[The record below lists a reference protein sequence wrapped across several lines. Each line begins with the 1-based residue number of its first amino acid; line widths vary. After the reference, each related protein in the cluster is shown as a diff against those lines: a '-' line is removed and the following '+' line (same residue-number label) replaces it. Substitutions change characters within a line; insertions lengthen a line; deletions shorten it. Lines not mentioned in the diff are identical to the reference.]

1 MPQRVDWFLGRL
13 NSKEGLDLLCPRNKH
28 NNLANGQIF
37 NKCHREAAIIAATIA
52 EVWIISSGIVRGP
65 RNLIQDKVLPRV
77 TRIRARS
84 R

>member
-1 MPQRVDWFLGRL
+1 MPQRVDWFSGRP

-37 NKCHREAAIIAATIA
+37 NKCHREAAIIAVSIA
-52 EVWIISSGIVRGP
+52 GVRIISSEIVRGP
-65 RNLIQDKVLPRV
+65 RSLIPGKALLKG

>member
-37 NKCHREAAIIAATIA
+37 NKYHREAATIAATIA
-52 EVWIISSGIVRGP
+52 EVQIISSGIVRGL
-65 RNLIQDKVLPRV
+65 RNLIKGRAPPRE
-77 TRIRARS
+77 TRTRARS

>member
-1 MPQRVDWFLGRL
+1 MPQWVDWFLGRL

-52 EVWIISSGIVRGP
+52 GVRIISSEIVRGP
-65 RNLIQDKVLPRV
+65 RSLIPGKALLREIR
-77 TRIRARS
+77 TRARS
-84 R
+84 W

>member
-1 MPQRVDWFLGRL
+1 MLQRVDWFLGRL
-13 NSKEGLDLLCPRNKH
+13 SSKEGTDLLCPRNKH

-37 NKCHREAAIIAATIA
+37 NKCHREAATIAATTV
-52 EVWIISSGIVRGP
+52 EVRTISSEIARGL
-65 RNLIQDKVLPRV
+65 RNLIKGKALPRE

>member
-1 MPQRVDWFLGRL
+1 MLLREDWFLGRL

-37 NKCHREAAIIAATIA
+37 SKCHRKAATIAATIA
-52 EVWIISSGIVRGP
+52 EVRTISSEIARGL
-65 RNLIQDKVLPRV
+65 RNLIKGRAPPREI
-77 TRIRARS
+77 RIRARS

>member
-28 NNLANGQIF
+28 NNLAKGQIF
-37 NKCHREAAIIAATIA
+37 NKYHREAAIIAVSIA
-52 EVWIISSGIVRGP
+52 GVRIISSEIARGL
-65 RNLIQDKVLPRV
+65 RNLIKGRAPPRK

>member
-13 NSKEGLDLLCPRNKH
+13 NNKEGLDLLCPRNKH

-37 NKCHREAAIIAATIA
+37 RKCHRKAATIAATIA
-52 EVWIISSGIVRGP
+52 EVRIISFEIVRGL
-65 RNLIQDKVLPRV
+65 RNLIKGITLPRE
-77 TRIRARS
+77 TQTRARS